1 MMQLVSKVSYF
12 PVNEDIFKDFGFLIL
27 DTSNCLEFLI
37 KSRKMEEQ
45 QISNEISKL
54 RRNYENLILSSSIEN
69 EMYEEGDVISA
80 SGGSAIS
87 FRVCE
92 NQITHTIQSLFKMI
106 SELRALRAE
115 RSA

>member
-1 MMQLVSKVSYF
+1 
-12 PVNEDIFKDFGFLIL
+12 
-27 DTSNCLEFLI
+27 
-37 KSRKMEEQ
+37 MEEQ

-115 RSA
+115 RSAWKEKNI